1 MLLDSPI
8 NPAIDFLGLFSAPSM
23 FDSRRDWAAAGF
35 TVFDRHD
42 ETRIMVA
49 RHEAAPGL
57 LFKKYSRAVSVNQ
70 CKNYD
75 ARVEGAERLRAFIA
89 EHNLK
94 HVVVP
99 QKWIIDLPSDFG
111 PCAHVLVVEQLN
123 LVHVNAIGK
132 QYRAIDDAHLRELC
146 LVLYHFRGLDSII
159 DNVAFTT
166 DGKLAFIDTE
176 HWRGGRRR
184 PYLRYIR
191 RHLSDENR
199 LRAKQMFRRLER
211 GAPVID
217 DSPFSEEEH
226 TSSWSSLSS

>member
-1 MLLDSPI
+1 
-8 NPAIDFLGLFSAPSM
+8 
-23 FDSRRDWAAAGF
+23 
-35 TVFDRHD
+35 
-42 ETRIMVA
+42 MVA

-57 LFKKYSRAVSVNQ
+57 LFKKYSSGVSVNQ

-111 PCAHVLVVEQLN
+111 LCAHVLVVKQLD
-123 LVHVNAIGK
+123 LIHVNAIGK

-191 RHLSDENR
+191 RHLSDQNR

-217 DSPFSEEEH
+217 DSPFSDEEH